1 MVKCD
6 SRSGKRPEHIYDDR
20 CAFRFFGVSFQAAEL
35 NFHVVV
41 RSVGMISLPNNPL
54 VECDFLIASPRLRR
68 GLLGVEHT
76 MLSGPNGRV
85 KLLDAVLYYK
95 QVYFLVS
102 FCRERISF
110 GGFG

>member
-1 MVKCD
+1 M
-6 SRSGKRPEHIYDDR
+6 
-20 CAFRFFGVSFQAAEL
+20 GV
-35 NFHVVV
+35 
-41 RSVGMISLPNNPL
+41 R
-54 VECDFLIASPRLRR
+54 
-68 GLLGVEHT
+68 HT

-85 KLLDAVLYYK
+85 KLLGAVLYYK